1 MGKNHSD
8 NRRIFRGISLS
19 WIKFLVTLVIGIFQ
33 TPLLFKHLPQ
43 ADLNTWYV
51 FFSFGTF
58 LQISDLGLVSSIS
71 RIIAYKENAQE
82 GAADA
87 SVEKFRGYHNRQ
99 IYLTAILSFLSI
111 LVVAATIIY
120 LPYHSMHR
128 STGFSET
135 AFLLFLGGTLFSLL
149 SNMPSAMLSGFR
161 DMGYD
166 NLVKS
171 ILQVFF
177 FAALFILLPR
187 FQSVLFVSAAFF
199 IQYLLQF
206 FILHLILYKR
216 HPHLTEAVIRR
227 KELIRLSIV
236 KHIYSQSFPLAV
248 NQLGTWLTTQG
259 SVLIALTVLGP
270 DKISEYVVN
279 QQLFTYAIGIS
290 LVVNQNVGPFIARH
304 YIQKNMAALVQYFK
318 NTAIA
323 CMAIVCFFLTVLL
336 ICIPNLMGIWI
347 GQQHFLGY
355 HFAIVFALITFFE
368 VQHSVAGNFVWYM
381 GKWPFNAWTFAAG
394 ILNILLGYFFG
405 MAWGLFGIALATL
418 VSKLV
423 TLNWYV
429 VYYCLKKIGITLREY
444 ASTVLLPMISA
455 VGISLVIVSFFK
467 QEYTMSG
474 LTKWT
479 NLIVLSGVSS
489 IVFLLSAILFFR
501 KSFRMLFLLFK

>member
-1 MGKNHSD
+1 M
-8 NRRIFRGISLS
+8 FRGISFS
-19 WIKFLVTLVIGIFQ
+19 WIKFVVTLVIGIFQ

-71 RIIAYKENAQE
+71 RIIAYKENAGE
-82 GAADA
+82 GNTDA
-87 SVEKFRGYHNRQ
+87 TVEKFAGFHNRQ
-99 IYLTAILSFLSI
+99 IYLTAILSFLTI

-120 LPYHSMHR
+120 LPYHSLHKAG
-128 STGFSET
+128 GFSES

-171 ILQVFF
+171 ILQVLFF
-177 FAALFILLPR
+177 VALFFLLSR
-187 FQSVLFVSAAFF
+187 FQSVLFVSFAFF

-206 FILHLILYKR
+206 FILHVILYKR
-216 HPHLTEAVIRR
+216 HPSLTEKVIRR
-227 KELIRLSIV
+227 KELIRLRIV
-236 KHIYSQSFPLAV
+236 KHIYSQSFPLAI

-270 DKISEYVVN
+270 QRISEYVVN

-304 YIQKNMAALVQYFK
+304 FIQNNVTALIQYFK

-336 ICIPNLMGIWI
+336 ICIPNVMGVWI

-355 HFAIVFALITFFE
+355 HFAVVFALITFFE

-394 ILNILLGYFFG
+394 ILNIVLGYLFG
-405 MAWGLFGIALATL
+405 SAWGLFGIAVATL

-429 VYYCLKKIGITLREY
+429 VYYCLKKIGITLRDY
-444 ASTVLLPMISA
+444 AATVLLPMLSA
-455 VGISLVIVSFFK
+455 VGISLGIVSFFK
-467 QEYTMSG
+467 QEYVMSG
-474 LTKWT
+474 LTRWT
-479 NLIVLSGVSS
+479 SLILLSGVSAG
-489 IVFLLSAILFFR
+489 VFLVSAMLFFR